1 MKKYNI
7 GLSVFF
13 ILLGSAVIFYSRNLK
28 AAEEGFGAGTWPTF
42 LGGILILLSVY
53 MLWQSLTAK
62 KKDAHPEGAE
72 KEPSETD
79 AEDVEK
85 EPIQFASKGMKRVYL
100 VCAVLIVFT
109 VILHWVGFY
118 LACVFMLPLVMVV
131 MGEKRPLTLFLVTG
145 GVILAVYLIF
155 GLVLHT
161 PLPQGTIF

>member
-53 MLWQSLTAK
+53 LLWQSLTAK
-62 KKDAHPEGAE
+62 KMDAHPESAE
-72 KEPSETD
+72 KEPSET
-79 AEDVEK
+79 DVEK

-100 VCAVLIVFT
+100 VCAVLIAFT
-109 VILHWVGFY
+109 VILQWVGFY
-118 LACVFMLPLVMVV
+118 LACVFMLPLVMLV
-131 MGEKRPLTLFLVTG
+131 MGEKRPLALLLITG